1 METNQNSQKKEH
13 YILFYLGDEVFV
25 INVKYVL
32 RVLPATSFTKV
43 PQGPDFLKGV
53 TNFNGNVLPVVDS
66 YRKFGFPQK
75 ESSKKPLILVLNL
88 TVGGKNTNLGFLVDD
103 SNNVFEVSQEEI
115 KPYPA
120 AGSKF
125 NVDYIEGVI
134 ERNGQFIL
142 ILNPEK
148 LFEQEAVFDFTGDK
162 NTTHL
167 PQNE

>member
-25 INVKYVL
+25 LNVKYVL

-66 YRKFGFPQK
+66 YKKFGFSPK
-75 ESSKKPLILVLNL
+75 KAPKKPLILVLNL
-88 TVGGKNTNLGFLVDD
+88 NVGGKNTNLGFMVDD
-103 SNNVFEVSQEEI
+103 SNNVFEVSQEDI

-120 AGSKF
+120 TGSRF
-125 NVDYIEGVI
+125 NVEYIDGVI
-134 ERNGQFIL
+134 EHNGQFIL

-148 LFEQEAVFDFTGDK
+148 LFEQEALFDFNSDK
-162 NTTHL
+162 N
-167 PQNE
+167 PGSPGQKV